1 VKLQWLLPATF
12 GTVLMLSSPTLAAKL
27 ESWRFDRNQNLLE
40 INTNSAVKPEAQL
53 VFTPTR
59 LVIDLPGVKFGRS
72 QLTQQIGGGIREIRI
87 GQFDEQTTR
96 IVLELSPGYTLD
108 PKQVKFVGKSANRWT
123 VQLPKLESDS
133 NSSAT
138 NNNTNNN
145 NNNNNNNYNL
155 VGIDSQAKPEFSP
168 IAKTANSRRGTTQ
181 IESLQITGDGF
192 FMRTN
197 GGNPQT
203 RIIRSR
209 DKTTVFIDIL
219 DATLSANLTQGNL
232 AVNKHGVDS
241 IGFTQLQTTP
251 TSVRMT
257 LKIATNSPDWRV
269 TASSGGLI
277 ILPTKGMVNAPETD
291 NFPPTRNNNDSIATI
306 ESIELADNGTQLLIK
321 ADQVISATTG
331 WDKSSGL
338 FRITIPNAKLANEV
352 KGLTFD
358 ANSPIIKLRL
368 QPQPPNTVVILIQPA
383 SGVTL
388 GVLNQ
393 AGDKFLALKLQQ
405 YRQIRPPMNLP
416 PLLPPKQQLPD
427 LKPRQPQITP
437 RRDLRKGKI
446 VVIIDPGHGG
456 KDSGAIG
463 IGGVQEKNI
472 ILPIGKRIAEILERN
487 GIQVIMTRD
496 SDYFVTLPGRV
507 TMAQQ
512 ANADVFVSVH
522 ANSAGANRPEV
533 SGLETYYYDSGLTLA
548 RVVHKKILQSLNVR
562 DRNVRKARFYV
573 LRKNSM
579 PAILVETG
587 YLTGRDDVAKLRTSA
602 YQNQMADAIAQGILQ
617 YLTFR

>member
-1 VKLQWLLPATF
+1 VKLHWLLPATC
-12 GTVLMLSSPTLAAKL
+12 GTVLMLSSPALAVKL

-40 INTNSAVKPEAQL
+40 INTNGAIKPEAQL
-53 VFTPTR
+53 VFSPTR
-59 LVIDLPGVKFGRS
+59 LVIDLPGVKLGRS

-123 VQLPKLESDS
+123 VQLPKLENEL
-133 NSSAT
+133 NSSLI
-138 NNNTNNN
+138 NNNPD
-145 NNNNNNNYNL
+145 NNYNL
-155 VGIDSQAKPEFSP
+155 VNIDSQPKPEFSP
-168 IAKTANSRRGTTQ
+168 IASNPKTTTQ
-181 IESLQITGDGF
+181 VESFQITGDGF
-192 FMRTN
+192 FIRTN
-197 GGNPQT
+197 GANPQT

-209 DKTTVFIDIL
+209 DKTTIFLDIL
-219 DATLSANLTQGNL
+219 GATLSPNLTQGNL
-232 AVNKHGVDS
+232 VVNKHGVNR
-241 IGFTQLQTTP
+241 IEFTQLRTTP

-257 LKIATNSPDWRV
+257 LKVDENSSEWRV
-269 TASSGGLI
+269 TSTRAGLV
-277 ILPTKGMVNAPETD
+277 ILPSRRVSLPEND
-291 NFPPTRNNNDSIATI
+291 NFPPNTNNNGTLATI
-306 ESIELADNGTQLLIK
+306 QSVELTENGGQLLIR
-321 ADQVISATTG
+321 ADQAISATSG
-331 WDKSSGL
+331 WDRNSGL
-338 FRITIPNAKLANEV
+338 FSITIPNAKLANQV
-352 KGLTFD
+352 KGPVFN

-368 QPQPPNTVVILIQPA
+368 QPQPPNTVVILVQPA

-388 GVLNQ
+388 GAINQ
-393 AGDKFLALKLQQ
+393 QGDKLLALQLQR
-405 YRQIRPPMNLP
+405 YRQMRPPMALP

-427 LKPRQPQITP
+427 LNPRQPQITP
-437 RRDLRKGKI
+437 RRSVRKGKL

-456 KDSGAIG
+456 KDSGALG
-463 IGGVQEKNI
+463 IGGVQEKDI

-496 SDYFVTLPGRV
+496 SDFFVSLPGRV
-507 TMAQQ
+507 TIAER

-533 SGLETYYYDSGLTLA
+533 SGLETYHYDTGLTLA
-548 RVVHKKILQSLNVR
+548 RIVHSKILQTLNIR

-587 YLTGRDDVAKLRTSA
+587 YLTGRDDVSKLRTTA
-602 YQNQMADAIAQGILQ
+602 YQNQMAEAIAQGIIQ
-617 YLTFR
+617 YLRSR